1 MVRKYSPAVSEAKLH
16 CGDHVCLPEMVED
29 KRGAWVALA
38 DYEALQRHVVSLEAH
53 LSDAIDNYR
62 DATGKTLRYR

>member
-1 MVRKYSPAVSEAKLH
+1 
-16 CGDHVCLPEMVED
+16 MVED